1 MCLAVVIR
9 FVVVDVLLSEPYIG
23 HFPMSIVD
31 SRIAWYTACKVALIA
46 IATFRL

>member
-1 MCLAVVIR
+1 MCLAVVTQ
-9 FVVVDVLLSEPYIG
+9 FVGIDVLLSEPYFG

-31 SRIAWYTACKVALIA
+31 SQIAWYTACKVALIA